1 MVEVKSHEFDGFL
14 QKSVRHYK
22 MFLVYGP
29 DVGLVAERAAA
40 LAKSTGVA
48 LDDPFSVIRLD
59 SSDLQSDPGKLLDE
73 MNALGLFGG
82 DRLVWIRGIAN
93 EKSVVDGLQILAS
106 DPPDSSC
113 LILEAGDLKKGSAT
127 RKIAEPAR
135 NIAVIP
141 CYQDDARAINALIDA
156 EFSAA
161 GKRLTPAARS
171 LLSESLGGDRRASRN
186 EISKLLLYCLHDDL
200 VDETHVEQ
208 IIGDASAVSTDEA
221 VDAVLAGNSDALLH
235 AVQKIAT
242 SKTPMF
248 LVLQG
253 CLRQFQLLDIMRS
266 EMDEKRQQAG
276 QVMQTL
282 GRQIHFKRKPLFE
295 KSLKNWPSDALSVE
309 MRRLQAAILASRRQP
324 SLEDSLSLQTLLAI
338 TLQSARRSRQ

>member
-14 QKSVRHYK
+14 QKSARHYK
-22 MFLVYGP
+22 IFLIYGP
-29 DVGLVAERAAA
+29 DVGLIAERAGAI
-40 LAKSTGVA
+40 AKSTGVA

-59 SSDLQSDPGKLLDE
+59 SSDLQGDPGRLLDE
-73 MNALGLFGG
+73 MNSLGLFGG
-82 DRLVWIRGIAN
+82 QRLIWLRGVAN
-93 EKSVVDGLQILAS
+93 EKALVDGLQVLAK
-106 DPPDSSC
+106 DQPDDSF
-113 LILEAGDLKKGSAT
+113 LIMEAGDLKKGSAT

-135 NIAVIP
+135 NMAVIP

-156 EFSAA
+156 EFGAA

-186 EISKLLLYCLHDDL
+186 EIAKLLLYCLNDDL

-208 IIGDASAVSTDEA
+208 IIGDASAISADEA
-221 VDAVLAGNSDALLH
+221 VDAVLAGNADALLH

-253 CLRQFQLLDIMRS
+253 CLRQFQLLDVMRS
-266 EMDEKRQQAG
+266 EMDEKRQQPG

-295 KSLKNWPSDALSVE
+295 KSLRNWSSDAIATE
-309 MRRLQAAILASRRQP
+309 TRRLQAAILASRRQP
-324 SLEDSLSLQTLLAI
+324 VMEDSMSLQTLLAV
-338 TLQSARRSRQ
+338 TLQAARRSR

>member
-1 MVEVKSHEFDGFL
+1 MSH
-14 QKSVRHYK
+14 
-22 MFLVYGP
+22 
-29 DVGLVAERAAA
+29 
-40 LAKSTGVA
+40 
-48 LDDPFSVIRLD
+48 
-59 SSDLQSDPGKLLDE
+59 
-73 MNALGLFGG
+73 LGSWG
-82 DRLVWIRGIAN
+82 
-93 EKSVVDGLQILAS
+93 SQ
-106 DPPDSSC
+106 
-113 LILEAGDLKKGSAT
+113 KGSAT

-253 CLRQFQLLDIMRS
+253 AFDSFSCWTLCEVRWMKNANRLAKSCKRLAVRYISS
-266 EMDEKRQQAG
+266 ES
-276 QVMQTL
+276 
-282 GRQIHFKRKPLFE
+282 HC
-295 KSLKNWPSDALSVE
+295 LKNL
-309 MRRLQAAILASRRQP
+309 
-324 SLEDSLSLQTLLAI
+324 
-338 TLQSARRSRQ
+338 